1 MRHWL
6 RSRRHEEVPLDEA
19 AWAPVAALL
28 AATEEPKRT
37 IDPFVAAGPVLAREA
52 ARRRAAATP
61 RRLPWFRLM
70 PLTAAVALLLISVSP
85 PPAAGPEARVIT
97 LSGAEENPPSSVRS
111 TAGQASPRPD
121 DAACPTST
129 PLPEFPTARPV
140 PSPDLYTARPVPSPT
155 CVPELETGPR

>member
-19 AWAPVAALL
+19 AWAPIAALL

-37 IDPFVAAGPVLAREA
+37 IDPFVAAGPALTHEA
-52 ARRRAAATP
+52 VRRQAAATP

-85 PPAAGPEARVIT
+85 PPAVGPEARVMAPAGVEEST
-97 LSGAEENPPSSVRS
+97 PSLAVPTADDTPPRASGL
-111 TAGQASPRPD
+111 
-121 DAACPTST
+121 ACPTPT
-129 PLPEFPTARPV
+129 PLPEPQTTRPA
-140 PSPDLYTARPVPSPT
+140 PSPALQTARPVPSPT
-155 CVPELETGPR
+155 CAPELETGPR